1 MGKTCCGFGHRYKY
15 TDLSGLIYNTVEE
28 AIENGYTEFLTGN
41 MGYFDRAFAGADAV
55 RRKASNQSCFL
66 STLV

>member
-41 MGYFDRAFAGADAV
+41 MGYFDRAFAGAV
-55 RRKASNQSCFL
+55 RKASNQSCFL